1 MCAGR
6 HEHCFLPFG
15 GVKGGSGGGDS
26 GTGCCNVQPQ
36 KMEPVRVVVK
46 EGESRRDVEEGERE
60 RGG

>member
-26 GTGCCNVQPQ
+26 GTGCCEGLKGRTRMSVVQ
-36 KMEPVRVVVK
+36 RHFF
-46 EGESRRDVEEGERE
+46 VEWFILEKQRK
-60 RGG
+60 